1 VTQERKGLLT
11 VGEADFERIVLESA
25 RPAVVDFTA
34 AWCGPC
40 RAIAP
45 VIESLASDYADRVTV
60 AKVDIDDN
68 PRLAAQYGVRSV
80 PTVML
85 FAAGGIKRVYVGA
98 RPAQEYRSGIDELL
112 H

>member
-1 VTQERKGLLT
+1 VSQEAKALLT
-11 VGEADFERIVLESA
+11 VGEADFDRVVLDSP

-85 FAAGGIKRVYVGA
+85 FAGGDIKRVYVGA